1 MLEKF
6 QIHLQNNFPFL
17 KGKKLLLAT
26 SGGIDSMAMVHLF
39 QQTSNPIAIAH
50 CNFQLRGL
58 ESFEDQKFIED
69 YAAAHHIPIYST
81 KFDTNA
87 FADDYQLSIQM
98 AARELRY
105 NWFYELLE
113 TENYDFILTAHHADD
128 NLETFIINLSRGT
141 GLEGLSGIPVQN
153 NKIIRPFLLFSRYEI
168 EVYVAENNIVWRED
182 SSNASNKYLRNKIRH
197 DLIPVLKELNPNF
210 SASFQKTQHYLQ
222 EAQQMVEDASVLIY
236 QQVAKEIE
244 NDIHFELKKL
254 IQLPNFH
261 SYLFQW
267 LKEFG
272 FSDWDVISDLV
283 ESQSGKQVF
292 SKQYRLLKNRDTL
305 ILSPIEE
312 INMDEFWVEEKQKIV
327 KFPLNLSFC
336 KATDISASS
345 NSSIFVDENKLKYPL
360 QIRKWKKGDVFQP
373 FGMNGSSK
381 KVSKFFKDEK
391 LSLIEKE
398 KIWLLCSD
406 NQIVWIIGLRTD
418 ERYKIE
424 PTTTQI
430 LNITTH

>member
-39 QQTSNPIAIAH
+39 QQTSHPIAMAH

-69 YAAAHHIPIYST
+69 YADAHHIPIYST
-81 KFDTNA
+81 KFDTIA
-87 FADDYQLSIQM
+87 FAEDFQLSIQM

-128 NLETFIINLSRGT
+128 NLETFLINLSRGT

-153 NKIIRPFLLFSRYEI
+153 NKIIRPLLIFSRHEI

-254 IQLPNFH
+254 KQLPNYH

-272 FSDWDVISDLV
+272 FSDWNVIKDLV

-292 SKQYRLLKNRDTL
+292 SKHYRLLKNREVL
-305 ILSPIEE
+305 ILSPLIVISNEE
-312 INMDEFWVEEKQKIV
+312 FYIDKNQNEVNI
-327 KFPLNLSFC
+327 PLNLSFC
-336 KATDISASS
+336 KVTDISASS

-360 QIRKWKKGDVFQP
+360 QIRKWKKGDFFQP
-373 FGMNGSSK
+373 FGMNGQTK

-391 LSLIEKE
+391 LSLIAKE

-406 NQIVWIIGLRTD
+406 NKIVWVIGVRAD
-418 ERYKIE
+418 ERFKVAT
-424 PTTTQI
+424 TTTQI
-430 LNITTH
+430 VNITTH

>member
-39 QQTSNPIAIAH
+39 QQTSHPIAMAH

-69 YAAAHHIPIYST
+69 YADAHHIPIYST
-81 KFDTNA
+81 KFDTIA
-87 FADDYQLSIQM
+87 FAEDFQLSIQM

-128 NLETFIINLSRGT
+128 NLETFLINLSRGT

-153 NKIIRPFLLFSRYEI
+153 NKIIRPLLIFSRHEI

-210 SASFQKTQHYLQ
+210 SASFQKTQHYL
-222 EAQQMVEDASVLIY
+222 
-236 QQVAKEIE
+236 
-244 NDIHFELKKL
+244 NH
-254 IQLPNFH
+254 H
-261 SYLFQW
+261 
-267 LKEFG
+267 
-272 FSDWDVISDLV
+272 
-283 ESQSGKQVF
+283 QS
-292 SKQYRLLKNRDTL
+292 
-305 ILSPIEE
+305 
-312 INMDEFWVEEKQKIV
+312 
-327 KFPLNLSFC
+327 
-336 KATDISASS
+336 
-345 NSSIFVDENKLKYPL
+345 
-360 QIRKWKKGDVFQP
+360 
-373 FGMNGSSK
+373 
-381 KVSKFFKDEK
+381 
-391 LSLIEKE
+391 
-398 KIWLLCSD
+398 
-406 NQIVWIIGLRTD
+406 
-418 ERYKIE
+418 
-424 PTTTQI
+424 
-430 LNITTH
+430 